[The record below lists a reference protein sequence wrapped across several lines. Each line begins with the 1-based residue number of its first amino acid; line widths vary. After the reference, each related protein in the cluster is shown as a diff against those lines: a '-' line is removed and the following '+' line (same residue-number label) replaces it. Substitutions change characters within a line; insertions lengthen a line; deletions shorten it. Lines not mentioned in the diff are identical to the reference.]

1 MVRVLPVPGPK
12 ARAYVERDA
21 RVLSPSYGRPYPFVM
36 DHGLGSEVWDV
47 DGNRFIDF
55 TTGIAVCATGH
66 SHPEV
71 VRAIREQAERFLHMS
86 GTDFYYALQVELAE
100 KLDEIAPLSEAA
112 QVFLTNSGTE
122 SIEAALK
129 LARFTTG
136 RPHVLAFIGGFHG
149 RTYGSM
155 SLSGS
160 KALHRSGFEPLVPGI
175 THLPYAYCYR
185 CPLNLSYGTCGIEC
199 AWYIERTVF
208 ARLIDPSR
216 VAAIF
221 VEPILGEGGYV
232 VPPPEFL
239 PILREICDRHGILLV
254 VDEVQTGFGRTG
266 KMFAVEHEGVQPDI
280 MAVAKGIASGL
291 PLGAMIDRKSLM
303 TWPPGA
309 HANTFGGN
317 PLACAAALTTI
328 RLIQDGYMQN
338 AAFMGNYIL
347 AQLRKMGERYPI
359 IGDVRGKGLMI
370 GVEIVADRIAKTPA
384 HDLRDRIVHEAFRRG
399 LLILGAG
406 PNTVRLMPA
415 LNVPKPIVD
424 EALEVLEAALAVVME
439 KEAAC

>member
-160 KALHRSGFEPLVPGI
+160 KAVHRSGFEPLVPGI

-291 PLGAMIDRKSLM
+291 PLGAMIARKSLM

-347 AQLRKMGERYPI
+347 AQLRKMAERYSI

-370 GVEIVADRIAKTPA
+370 GVEIVADRVAKTPA
-384 HDLRDRIVHEAFRRG
+384 SDLRDRIVHEAFRRG

-424 EALEVLEAALAVVME
+424 EALEILEAALAVVVE
-439 KEAAC
+439 KEAAR

>member
-129 LARFTTG
+129 LARYTTG

-160 KALHRSGFEPLVPGI
+160 KAVHRSGFEPLVPGI

-221 VEPILGEGGYV
+221 VEPIQGEGGYV

-291 PLGAMIDRKSLM
+291 PLGAMIARKSLM

-347 AQLRKMGERYPI
+347 AQLRKMAERYPI

>member
-291 PLGAMIDRKSLM
+291 PLGAMIARKSLM